1 MLVQLSRAV
10 RQLHDT
16 SQEAHFAVAHL
27 CFSPSG
33 GAGALKTGM
42 LGGCRP
48 MPTLSPCAVIPRA
61 GVLAGGT
68 CPWEQALLYQ
78 PQEFSYPR
86 DPSAKES
93 LTGREPGEIL
103 CTRNFFLRSLHDADT
118 IQTAVM
124 GQSAVASPARIR
136 TK

>member
-1 MLVQLSRAV
+1 MTFLSNPILLLPTSVFLQAV
-10 RQLHDT
+10 
-16 SQEAHFAVAHL
+16 
-27 CFSPSG
+27 
-33 GAGALKTGM
+33 
-42 LGGCRP
+42 
-48 MPTLSPCAVIPRA
+48 
-61 GVLAGGT
+61 
-68 CPWEQALLYQ
+68 EQALWKEECLVAAVLGHACPVTMCCDTQSWGAGRWDLPLGTGFAVQ

-103 CTRNFFLRSLHDADT
+103 CARNFLLRILHDADT

-124 GQSAVASPARIR
+124 GQSAVASPAGIR